1 MRRINIDDE
10 KSAIAYLEGVLTNWD
25 SWQGHH
31 LYLVKAL
38 KILLHSYRFKCESMD
53 EMAKYISE
61 LHRAIEALE
70 RVRKGEIK
78 DEKDTNL
85 I

>member
-1 MRRINIDDE
+1 MRKVTNDDE

-38 KILLHSYRFKCESMD
+38 KILLEAYRLKCDSID
-53 EMAKYISE
+53 EMKAHISE
-61 LHRAIEALE
+61 LHSIVETLE
-70 RVRKGEIK
+70 RITK
-78 DEKDTNL
+78 
-85 I
+85 